1 MEKANQAPVFDLEIA
16 ACEIKDTKNLL
27 TAVQWWLESVIS
39 RETSN
44 SAGIAVKIEG
54 EVYKSILGTVQVCLM
69 QLQQSMDAAAE
80 RGYEVLKIEEVQA

>member
-1 MEKANQAPVFDLEIA
+1 MEIA
-16 ACEIKDTKNLL
+16 ACEIIDMKNLL

-54 EVYKSILGTVQVCLM
+54 EVYNSILGTVQMCLM
-69 QLQQSMDAAAE
+69 QLQQGMDAATE
-80 RGYEVLKIEEVQA
+80 QGYEVLKREVMRE